1 VEVSGWLWVSFFII
15 GPALIAI
22 EMFVLPRGNPLPL
35 RTAAISSAV
44 CFVIGFSFGS
54 LVGMEAGEKYAIK
67 YETGFLIEKGLTVDQ
82 VLVFALFLHA
92 FAPPAS
98 IGKRLVYWSLLFGLF
113 MRVPFIVLG
122 SMLGET
128 QSWAVAI
135 AVSASFF
142 AGTVLLV
149 RTRHH
154 EPDPRHG
161 WFVRRLALDDRIV
174 PEYRGNKLWVRS
186 AAGRR
191 ELTLAG
197 VLLGALL
204 TADLFFA
211 GAVPLGF
218 SYAKP
223 GILVFASSVFAL
235 LGFRSMFY
243 VVANLEFDVGRLK
256 VGLAVVFALV
266 GLDVLVHPVWSEHKP
281 SWFLPLVAFVAIA
294 IPVAAAF
301 RGVRHGPPAG
311 FGSGIAHGSSDER
324 SAAGSTGPA
333 DGAVAD

>member
-1 VEVSGWLWVSFFII
+1 MEVSGWLWICFFIV
-15 GPALIAI
+15 GPALIGI
-22 EMFVLPRGNPLPL
+22 EMFLLPRGNPLPL
-35 RTAAISSAV
+35 RTAAISSVV
-44 CFVIGFSFGS
+44 CFVIGLSFGT
-54 LVGMEAGEKYAIK
+54 LVGIDAGEKYAIK

-82 VLVFALFLHA
+82 VLIFALFLHA
-92 FAPPAS
+92 FAPPAGV
-98 IGKRLVYWSLLFGLF
+98 GKRLVYWSLLFGLF

-122 SMLGET
+122 SALGET

-142 AGTVLLV
+142 AGTVLLL

-161 WFVRRLALDDRIV
+161 WFVHHLALDDRIV
-174 PEYRGNKLWVRS
+174 PEYRGSKLWVRS
-186 AAGRR
+186 EIGRR

-243 VVANLEFDVGRLK
+243 VVANLEFDVARLK

-266 GLDVLVHPVWSEHKP
+266 GFDVLIHPVWSEHKP
-281 SWFLPLVAFVAIA
+281 SWFLPFVAFVAIA
-294 IPVAAAF
+294 IPVVAAF
-301 RGVRHGPPAG
+301 RGVRAGPPAG
-311 FGSGIAHGSSDER
+311 FGSGL
-324 SAAGSTGPA
+324 A
-333 DGAVAD
+333 DGMSDAPVAAADAGTTERAVTD